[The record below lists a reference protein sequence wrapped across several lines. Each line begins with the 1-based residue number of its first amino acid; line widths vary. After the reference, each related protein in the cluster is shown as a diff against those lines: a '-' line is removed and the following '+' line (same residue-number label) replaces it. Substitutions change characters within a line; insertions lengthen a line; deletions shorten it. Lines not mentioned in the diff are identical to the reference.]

1 MVEIQGT
8 LVSLDIFSEQFCCDL
23 TRCHG
28 LCCVEGDAGA
38 PVRLDEVAE
47 LETAYE
53 TVKDELPAKAQRE
66 VEKNGVVYPDR
77 DGELVTSIINNKD
90 CVFVRYDNISTDGGK
105 TRGPRCALCAID
117 SAYREGRL
125 RWQKPISC
133 ALYPIRISSVGGV
146 PALNYHRWEIC
157 RPAVELGRK
166 LQLPLY
172 QFLKEPL
179 IRRFGEAWWDECH
192 LVYGELKKAGYIK
205 GGSPEQV

>member
-8 LVSLDIFSEQFCCDL
+8 LVSLDIFSEYFCCDL

-38 PVRLDEVAE
+38 PVGMDEVAE
-47 LETAYE
+47 LETASE
-53 TVKDELPAKAQRE
+53 VVMDELSPKAQKVIE
-66 VEKNGVVYPDR
+66 ENGVVYPDR
-77 DGELVTSIINNKD
+77 DGELVTSIVNNKD
-90 CVFVRYDNISTDGGK
+90 CVFVRYENISTDGGR

-117 SAYREGRL
+117 SAFRAGRL

-133 ALYPIRISSVGGV
+133 ALYPIRISTVGGV
-146 PALNYHRWEIC
+146 PALNYHRWDIC

-172 QFLKEPL
+172 RFLKEPL
-179 IRRFGEAWWDECH
+179 IRRFGEAWWNECD
-192 LVYGELKKAGYIK
+192 LTYRELKKAGYIR
-205 GGSPEQV
+205 

>member
-38 PVRLDEVAE
+38 PVGMDEVAE
-47 LETAYE
+47 LETASE
-53 TVKDELPAKAQRE
+53 VVMDELSPKAQKVIE
-66 VEKNGVVYPDR
+66 ENGVVYPDR
-77 DGELVTSIINNKD
+77 DGELVTSIVNNKD
-90 CVFVRYDNISTDGGK
+90 CVFVRYENISTDGGR

-117 SAYREGRL
+117 SAFRAGRL

-133 ALYPIRISSVGGV
+133 ALYPIRISTVGGV
-146 PALNYHRWEIC
+146 PALNYHRWDIC

-172 QFLKEPL
+172 RFLKEPL
-179 IRRFGEAWWDECH
+179 IRRFGEAWWNECD
-192 LVYGELKKAGYIK
+192 LTYRELKKAGYIR
-205 GGSPEQV
+205 

>member
-38 PVRLDEVAE
+38 PVGMDEVAE
-47 LETAYE
+47 LETASE
-53 TVKDELPAKAQRE
+53 VVMDELSPKAQKVIE
-66 VEKNGVVYPDR
+66 ENGVVYPDR
-77 DGELVTSIINNKD
+77 DGELVTSIVNNKD
-90 CVFVRYDNISTDGGK
+90 CVFVRYGNISTDGGR

-117 SAYREGRL
+117 SAYRAGRL

-133 ALYPIRISSVGGV
+133 ALYPIRISTVGGV
-146 PALNYHRWEIC
+146 PALNYHRWDIC

-172 QFLKEPL
+172 RFLKEPL
-179 IRRFGEAWWDECH
+179 IRRFGEAWWNECD
-192 LVYGELKKAGYIK
+192 LTYRELKKAGYIR
-205 GGSPEQV
+205 

>member
-1 MVEIQGT
+1 MIEIQGT
-8 LVSLDIFSEQFCCDL
+8 LVSLDIFSECFCCDL

-38 PVRLDEVAE
+38 PVKMDEVAE
-47 LETAYE
+47 LETACE
-53 TVKDELPAKAQRE
+53 VVKNELSPKAQKVIE
-66 VEKNGVVYPDR
+66 ENGVVYPDR
-77 DGELVTSIINNKD
+77 DGELVTSIVNNKD
-90 CVFVRYDNISTDGGK
+90 CVFVRYSNISTDGGR

-133 ALYPIRISSVGGV
+133 ALYPIRISTVGGV
-146 PALNYHRWEIC
+146 PALNYHRWDIC

-172 QFLKEPL
+172 RFLKEPL
-179 IRRFGEAWWDECH
+179 IRRFGEAWWNECD
-192 LVYGELKKAGYIK
+192 LTYRELKKAGYIR
-205 GGSPEQV
+205 